1 MKVCIKDFNIFTME
15 HIKIAFV
22 GDIMPGGAFVKMGGV
37 DKEVVQYLSSFD
49 LRIGTLESAFGDGS
63 TLCHKKNNPELGTII
78 FSPDESI
85 KMLVDL
91 GINAVSL
98 ANNHS
103 CDCDLAGLYHTIELL
118 DKHGIAHFGAGH
130 NEKEASKPAI
140 INCKNKTICLLGYLQ
155 EYHYLYRGEGYH
167 PTNQLGGVNIYE
179 RNKVVTDVKKYKK
192 IYDYV
197 FVVPHWGKEGSIYPR
212 LQEIQDS
219 RLIIEAGADGVIAS
233 HAHIVQPTI
242 IYRNKVIAMNL
253 GNFAFPDRYVVK
265 PRITYYP
272 TDEELEVKNIPIV
285 KSFKIVNELSYKVVN
300 DNERKG
306 LVLGIDIY
314 GDKISINHYFTLLSA
329 SNELKNNKSRG
340 LKERVLL
347 YYVKCLIK
355 DKSNFL
361 FRVHKKL
368 FK

>member
-1 MKVCIKDFNIFTME
+1 
-15 HIKIAFV
+15 
-22 GDIMPGGAFVKMGGV
+22 
-37 DKEVVQYLSSFD
+37 
-49 LRIGTLESAFGDGS
+49 
-63 TLCHKKNNPELGTII
+63 
-78 FSPDESI
+78 
-85 KMLVDL
+85 MLVDL

-130 NEKEASKPAI
+130 NEKEANKPAI